1 MSKAKTKEMRD
12 KLRKLMAENDL
23 NAVKVAGLTLYKPQT
38 IRAMMCGQRDVSPR
52 VLKLLEM
59 GIQTGA

>member
-1 MSKAKTKEMRD
+1 MSKAKIKEMQHR
-12 KLRKLMAENDL
+12 LRKLMEDNDL
-23 NAVKVAGLTLYKPQT
+23 NSVKVAELTLYKPQT

-59 GIQTGA
+59 GIENA

>member
-1 MSKAKTKEMRD
+1 MSKVKTKEMRD
-12 KLRKLMAENDL
+12 RLRKLMDDNDL
-23 NAVKVAGLTLYKPQT
+23 NSVKVADLTLYKPQT

-59 GIQTGA
+59 QLN

>member
-1 MSKAKTKEMRD
+1 MSKAKIKESRD
-12 KLRKLMAENDL
+12 RLRKLMDDNDL
-23 NAVKVAGLTLYKPQT
+23 NSVKVAELTLYKPQT

-59 GIQTGA
+59 GLKQA

>member
-1 MSKAKTKEMRD
+1 MSKAKIKEMQHR
-12 KLRKLMAENDL
+12 LRKLMEDNDL
-23 NAVKVAGLTLYKPQT
+23 NSVKVAELTLYKPQT

-59 GIQTGA
+59 GIENG